1 VSLWIKPII
10 LESSLLKYPITK
22 GITRVKQNKIIS
34 RLLRIFKS
42 KKSKL
47 SFTPFNNYTSSKVT
61 LYKAIMVFVSG
72 CAQVLTC
79 IPKFEVTLKL
89 LGDGIKVP
97 KKTLNPNISL
107 GFRVRVYIYFFLHLQ
122 ITLLENI
129 A

>member
-89 LGDGIKVP
+89 CVNERENLV
-97 KKTLNPNISL
+97 KT
-107 GFRVRVYIYFFLHLQ
+107 FLSFANCNVWTPAS
-122 ITLLENI
+122 IG
-129 A
+129 